1 LFPGPLVMANILFC
15 QENIIANALPSSYL
29 SCVRRE
35 EEKIYSVTAIT
46 RLIKYTLEES
56 FGSIWVEGE
65 ISNYIHHSSGHRY
78 LTLKDDNATLK
89 LTIWRSIGNYLKFE
103 PENGMRVRAYGDIS
117 VYEKGGN
124 YQLNVRKLMPVG
136 VGELEVAFRQLYEKL
151 SKAGLFDESLKKSL
165 PEYPTKVGIV
175 TSPTGAAIRDIIQI
189 TSRRNDAVQL
199 VLYPAQVQGD
209 EAYLSII
216 NGIKYFN
223 SRDDIDVII
232 IGRGG
237 GSLEDLWAFNE
248 EALVYAVAE
257 SKKPIVS
264 AVGHE
269 IDTTLS
275 DLAADIRAAT
285 PSAAAEIVIWDKSQ
299 FLRDVR
305 EYLDQI
311 EYYVGNAI
319 SGNGDKLRQLIGR
332 PVFRRPQQVVFEKSQ
347 QLDNLRR
354 LFENAGKNIFEKK
367 LNLLSLNRS
376 RLESLSPLAILAR
389 GYAVVRDTTTLKP
402 IKSVDN
408 LKKGDSIEAVL
419 SDGSATATV
428 ERTKKGR

>member
-1 LFPGPLVMANILFC
+1 
-15 QENIIANALPSSYL
+15 
-29 SCVRRE
+29 VRQAE
-35 EEKIYSVTAIT
+35 DKIYTVTAIT

-56 FGSIWVEGE
+56 FPSIWVEGE

-89 LTIWRSIGNYLKFE
+89 LTIWRSAGQYLKFE
-103 PENGMRVRAYGDIS
+103 PENGMKVRAYGDIS

-124 YQLNVRKLMPVG
+124 YQLNVRKLTPVG

-151 SKAGLFDESLKKSL
+151 SKEGLFDESLKKPL

-189 TSRRNDAVQL
+189 ASRRNDAVRL

-209 EAYLSII
+209 GAELTII
-216 NGIKYFN
+216 DGIKYFN
-223 SRDDIDVII
+223 TRDDISVII

-248 EALVYAVAE
+248 EALIYAIAE
-257 SKKPIVS
+257 SEKPIVS

-275 DLAADIRAAT
+275 DLAADVRAAT
-285 PSAAAEIVIWDKSQ
+285 PSAAAEIVIWDKNQ
-299 FLRDVR
+299 FLRNIK
-305 EYLDQI
+305 ELLDQI
-311 EYYVGNAI
+311 EYYVSNSVAGNR
-319 SGNGDKLRQLIGR
+319 DKLRQIIAR
-332 PVFRRPQQVVFEKSQ
+332 PVYRRPEQAVYEKSQ

-354 LFENAGKNIFEKK
+354 LFEIAGKNVFEKK
-367 LNLLSLNRS
+367 LNLLSLCWS
-376 RLESLSPLAILAR
+376 RLESLSPLAILGR
-389 GYAVVRDTTTLKP
+389 GYAVIRDISTQKP
-402 IKSVDN
+402 IKSVTG
-408 LKKGDSIEAVL
+408 LKKGDLIEAVL

-428 ERTKKGR
+428 KKTKKNK